1 MRPVQKVG
9 LYALVGIM
17 AFALIFA
24 LLPTPGLD
32 ASQSG
37 ARLSGVQLRLY
48 PSGDANATWSFRA
61 ADVRND
67 PLNGLTT
74 LTGITEG
81 QRLLKEQVQGR
92 FTGREILDATLAT
105 QELTIDAQDTM
116 TTRQAR
122 ITLVQQCAD
131 IDLRGTEQ
139 TPVKIDQSQGFSAPR
154 ANVDSPLTRGF
165 IGDLKMT
172 FAAEIT
178 DSNPKTSKF
187 DLLWDAP
194 DRCENGK
201 RVPNA

>member
-1 MRPVQKVG
+1 MQKVG

-131 IDLRGTEQ
+131 IDLKGTEQ
-139 TPVKIDQSQGFSAPR
+139 TPVKIEQGQGFSAPSAR
-154 ANVDSPLTRGF
+154 ISSPNTNGR
-165 IGDLKMT
+165 IGKLKMT
-172 FAAEIT
+172 FGFVIEDSDPANSKYTAE
-178 DSNPKTSKF
+178 
-187 DLLWDAP
+187 LDATETCR
-194 DRCENGK
+194 DGK
-201 RVPNA
+201 RVPLT

>member
-1 MRPVQKVG
+1 MQKVG
-9 LYALVGIM
+9 LYALLGIM

-48 PSGDANATWSFRA
+48 PSGDVNATWSFRA
-61 ADVRND
+61 AEVRND

-139 TPVKIDQSQGFSAPR
+139 APVKIEQGQGFSAPTAR
-154 ANVDSPLTRGF
+154 ISSPNTNGR
-165 IGDLKMT
+165 IGKLKMT
-172 FAAEIT
+172 FGFVIEDSDPANSKYTAA
-178 DSNPKTSKF
+178 
-187 DLLWDAP
+187 LDATETCR
-194 DRCENGK
+194 DGK
-201 RVPNA
+201 RVPLT

>member
-1 MRPVQKVG
+1 MQKVG

-48 PSGDANATWSFRA
+48 PSGDSNATWSFRA

-67 PLNGLTT
+67 PVAGLTT
-74 LTGITEG
+74 LTGITDG
-81 QRLLKEQVQGR
+81 KRLLKEQVQGR
-92 FTGREILDATLAT
+92 FTGRETLDATLAT
-105 QELTIDAQDTM
+105 QELTIDSQDTM

-131 IDLRGTEQ
+131 IDLQGTEQ
-139 TPVKIDQSQGFSAPR
+139 TPVKIEQGQGFSATQ
-154 ANVDSPLTRGF
+154 ATIASTSLTGTIR
-165 IGDLKMT
+165 DLKMT
-172 FAAEIT
+172 FDFRILDA
-178 DSNPKTSKF
+178 SPNSKYSF
-187 DLLWDAP
+187 PLDPTETCRD
-194 DRCENGK
+194 GK
-201 RVPNA
+201 RVPLT

>member
-131 IDLRGTEQ
+131 IDLKGTEQ
-139 TPVKIDQSQGFSAPR
+139 TPVKIEQGQGFSAPSAR
-154 ANVDSPLTRGF
+154 ISSPNTNGR
-165 IGDLKMT
+165 IGKLKMT
-172 FAAEIT
+172 FGFVIEDSDPANSKYTAE
-178 DSNPKTSKF
+178 
-187 DLLWDAP
+187 LDATETCR
-194 DRCENGK
+194 DGK
-201 RVPNA
+201 RVPLT

>member
-48 PSGDANATWSFRA
+48 PSGDADATWSFRA

-67 PLNGLTT
+67 PVAGLTT
-74 LTGITEG
+74 LTGITGG
-81 QRLLKEQVQGR
+81 QRLLKERVGGKL
-92 FTGREILDATLAT
+92 TGRETLDATLT
-105 QELTIDAQDTM
+105 TPELTIDDQDTM

-131 IDLRGTEQ
+131 IDLQGTEQ
-139 TPVKIDQSQGFSAPR
+139 TPVKIEQGQGFSATE
-154 ANVDSPLTRGF
+154 AKINSTSLTGTIR
-165 IGDLKMT
+165 DLKMT
-172 FAAEIT
+172 FAFSIL
-178 DSNPKTSKF
+178 DSSPNSKYSVPL
-187 DLLWDAP
+187 DPTETCRD
-194 DRCENGK
+194 GK
-201 RVPNA
+201 RVPLT

>member
-1 MRPVQKVG
+1 MQKVG

-32 ASQSG
+32 ASESG

-131 IDLRGTEQ
+131 IDLKGTEQ
-139 TPVKIDQSQGFSAPR
+139 TPVKIEQGQGFSAPSAR
-154 ANVDSPLTRGF
+154 ISSPNTNGR
-165 IGDLKMT
+165 IGKLKMT
-172 FAAEIT
+172 FGFVIEDSDPANSKYTAE
-178 DSNPKTSKF
+178 
-187 DLLWDAP
+187 LDATETCR
-194 DRCENGK
+194 DGK
-201 RVPNA
+201 RVPLT

>member
-1 MRPVQKVG
+1 MQKVG

-32 ASQSG
+32 ASESG

-139 TPVKIDQSQGFSAPR
+139 TPVKIEQGQGFSAPSAR
-154 ANVDSPLTRGF
+154 ISSPNTNGR
-165 IGDLKMT
+165 IGKLKMT
-172 FAAEIT
+172 FGFVIEDSDPANSKYTAE
-178 DSNPKTSKF
+178 
-187 DLLWDAP
+187 LDATETCR
-194 DRCENGK
+194 DGK
-201 RVPNA
+201 RVPLT

>member
-48 PSGDANATWSFRA
+48 PSGDSNATWSFRA

-67 PLNGLTT
+67 PVAGLTT
-74 LTGITEG
+74 LTGITDG
-81 QRLLKEQVQGR
+81 KRLLKEQVQGR
-92 FTGREILDATLAT
+92 FTGRETLDATLAT
-105 QELTIDAQDTM
+105 QELTIDSQDTM

-139 TPVKIDQSQGFSAPR
+139 APATVEDVVGVMARWCAAPARIENICEAPIRPVEAAFS
-154 ANVDSPLTRGF
+154 V
-165 IGDLKMT
+165 
-172 FAAEIT
+172 T
-178 DSNPKTSKF
+178 DS
-187 DLLWDAP
+187 A
-194 DRCENGK
+194 
-201 RVPNA
+201 RVALT